1 MRHSTG
7 REMDDLENFVK
18 QAFESFVEEVNHAL
32 EDTEKMLQEVGEQA
46 QIFADEMIREGEA
59 KFNEFNK
66 WLNEQQNHSNQPRWE
81 LRQRL
86 FTLVQGDWNLA
97 ERLLDSAKM
106 NYPGQTEDWY
116 WEKVIYDLER
126 DRN

>member
-7 REMDDLENFVK
+7 TEMNDLENFVK
-18 QAFESFVEEVNHAL
+18 QAFESFVEEVNHAV
-32 EDTEKMLQEVGEQA
+32 EDTGKMIQEVGEQI
-46 QIFADEMIREGEA
+46 QILADELMKEGEV
-59 KFNEFNK
+59 KFNEFNE
-66 WLNEQQNHSNQPRWE
+66 WLNEQQNDSNQPRWE

-86 FTLVQGDWNLA
+86 FTLIQGDWNLA
-97 ERLLDSAKM
+97 ERLLNSARM

-126 DRN
+126 DRS

>member
-7 REMDDLENFVK
+7 TEMNDLENFVK
-18 QAFESFVEEVNHAL
+18 QAFESFVEEVNHAV
-32 EDTEKMLQEVGEQA
+32 EDTGKMLQEVGEHI
-46 QIFADEMIREGEA
+46 QILADEVMKEGEV
-59 KFNEFNK
+59 KLNEFNE
-66 WLNEQQNHSNQPRWE
+66 WLNEQQNDSNQPRWE

-86 FTLVQGDWNLA
+86 FRMVQGDWNLA
-97 ERLLDSAKM
+97 ERLLNSARM

-126 DRN
+126 DRS

>member
-1 MRHSTG
+1 MRHSIG

-18 QAFESFVEEVNHAL
+18 QAFESFVEEVNHAF
-32 EDTEKMLQEVGEQA
+32 EDTETMLQEVGEQV
-46 QIFADEMIREGEA
+46 QILADELIREGET
-59 KFNEFNK
+59 KFHEFNE
-66 WLNEQQNHSNQPRWE
+66 WLNEQQNYSNQPRWE

-86 FTLVQGDWNLA
+86 FTLIQGDWNLA